1 MLYFFALG
9 PMLNSFWM
17 STESFTTCWVPMPVV
32 EHHARLDGQRALE
45 ESAVVADP
53 RAVVDVLRRGI
64 ERFAGVQSVLSVG
77 NGDVFADRDVAQG
90 LQVFAQIEVVLE
102 FHAPLGQHEVD
113 LCTARF
119 FPVVVYAAAA
129 LRGEEE
135 PGLDVEVEEGVE
147 SPARIGVYQQVVR
160 DVLVELRT
168 CEMEHREGITEVE
181 APLERVASRRDDA
194 EHFARLLGIH
204 AFPVDRHFYIGILA
218 LGGFIMPEETRQAVV
233 VERRRVAEE
242 RPRIIAQQLLAVED
256 TGVGLYVL
264 AVELV
269 IYQRFHVAQE
279 RFAGAVVLPEVLQE
293 VYAEDQPVF
302 LHPFHADAG
311 CEAGAEE
318 RLRFVEIVVGVFP
331 VVEAGRE
338 VGADDQILRAEAS
351 SRGKGGER

>member
-1 MLYFFALG
+1 M
-9 PMLNSFWM
+9 
-17 STESFTTCWVPMPVV
+17 
-32 EHHARLDGQRALE
+32 
-45 ESAVVADP
+45 
-53 RAVVDVLRRGI
+53 
-64 ERFAGVQSVLSVG
+64 
-77 NGDVFADRDVAQG
+77 
-90 LQVFAQIEVVLE
+90 
-102 FHAPLGQHEVD
+102 
-113 LCTARF
+113 
-119 FPVVVYAAAA
+119 VYAAAA
-129 LRGEEE
+129 LRAKKE

-242 RPRIIAQQLLAVED
+242 RPRIVAQQLLAVED

-269 IYQRFHVAQE
+269 IYQRFYVAQE

-318 RLRFVEIVVGVFP
+318 RLRFVEIVVSVFP

-338 VGADDQILRAEAS
+338 VGADDQILCAEAS
-351 SRGKGGER
+351 SRDKGGER